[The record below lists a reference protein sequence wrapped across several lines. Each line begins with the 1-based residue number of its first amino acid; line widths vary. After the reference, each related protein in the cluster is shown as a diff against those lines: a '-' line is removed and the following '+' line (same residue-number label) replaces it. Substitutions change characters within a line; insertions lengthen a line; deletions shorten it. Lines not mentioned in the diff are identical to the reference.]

1 MSQRESF
8 CFNFFHTKIRGPKFC
23 HKGEA
28 FIFNFSTQTL
38 GDLLGDLNFV
48 TTTRLSLLNFGH
60 HETRNSCAPPSL
72 LSPPLT
78 QFQKQQKKGTPPLY
92 VCQRESGSQIHTHDL
107 FCMSLLTTKVESRAS
122 PVKKMALFLKYK
134 RGPNNVL

>member
-23 HKGEA
+23 HNNKTVV
-28 FIFNFSTQTL
+28 INF
-38 GDLLGDLNFV
+38 
-48 TTTRLSLLNFGH
+48 RH

-78 QFQKQQKKGTPPLY
+78 QFQKQQKKRRPPLY

-122 PVKKMALFLKYK
+122 PVGRDSMGWNL
-134 RGPNNVL
+134 RGAAMRARLNSAAQRYLSKDAPLSECPSAS